1 MIYNIGLKNKYY
13 IFNYFKK
20 YILYQKANAQILSFV
35 TNRVFMT
42 VFMNGISSFCR
53 NITTIEKINFVGL
66 IRTAPCLMFTTD
78 VWTET
83 SHSIFLVMFNKFYI
97 DSYVVNAIIME
108 NGFNFF
114 IDALIFRDRYCLII
128 IQSANYM
135 AVCHLLLWYIF
146 PYM

>member
-20 YILYQKANAQILSFV
+20 YILYQKANAQIISFV

-78 VWTET
+78 V
-83 SHSIFLVMFNKFYI
+83 
-97 DSYVVNAIIME
+97 
-108 NGFNFF
+108 
-114 IDALIFRDRYCLII
+114 
-128 IQSANYM
+128 
-135 AVCHLLLWYIF
+135 
-146 PYM
+146 